1 MESLNRMAIE
11 LADEALEFAAELGVT
26 PHELSNGA
34 TAIDFGVDAD
44 GGIEAGLLLTELQT
58 GGLATV
64 QSRMDTVAGTP
75 IPHVEVTTDHP
86 GLALL
91 GSQKAGWEIS
101 EEGFEGLGS
110 GPARALV
117 AEETEFQALD
127 YADTFDLAVLAIESD
142 QLPTAAVTAHIADRA
157 GVAPEAVYVPTC
169 RTASVAGSVSGAG
182 RAAELAVFRLFE
194 LGYDPEDILTASG
207 SAPVPP
213 VPGDEETAMGRV
225 NDSVVYGGEHAGAI
239 TEPPAWER
247 LGTTDGVRA
256 IDADLLAAADGVYRI
271 DDDGLTNTGLTDVR
285 AVTGVGQPLAA
296 TADGL
301 FRLGNG
307 WQSIAEGAFRS
318 VAADGH
324 GHAHAVGDA
333 GLLVRAADDGAW
345 MTTTPPVETPI
356 VDLTADRGIVAAV
369 TDDGTLCVT
378 AGDGWRHQRLGLP
391 GVQGVAIGGGT
402 DGS

>member
-142 QLPTAAVTAHIADRA
+142 QLPSAAVTAHIADRA

-225 NDSVVYGGEHAGAI
+225 NDSVVYGGQVHL
-239 TEPPAWER
+239 T
-247 LGTTDGVRA
+247 VREDHEA
-256 IDADLLAAADGVYRI
+256 LE
-271 DDDGLTNTGLTDVR
+271 DV
-285 AVTGVGQPLAA
+285 AST
-296 TADGL
+296 
-301 FRLGNG
+301 
-307 WQSIAEGAFRS
+307 
-318 VAADGH
+318 
-324 GHAHAVGDA
+324 
-333 GLLVRAADDGAW
+333 
-345 MTTTPPVETPI
+345 
-356 VDLTADRGIVAAV
+356 AAV
-369 TDDGTLCVT
+369 TYGEPFREIYAHVDWDLSDIDPAVFGPAQVTIDVRGGPTYT
-378 AGDGWRHQRLGLP
+378 AGDVHEAILAESFGLE
-391 GVQGVAIGGGT
+391 
-402 DGS
+402 